1 MKKKDFE
8 INETLELYGMK
19 DVSKMFKSRR
29 NKPHRW
35 TWQQIREGKKV
46 RAICDYI
53 FSGEAIKWRNF
64 VPIDVDFD
72 TDHRLLVAKL
82 E

>member
-1 MKKKDFE
+1 MPKKQA
-8 INETLELYGMK
+8 TLMDMATDK
-19 DVSKMFKSRR
+19 
-29 NKPHRW
+29 
-35 TWQQIREGKKV
+35 REKKV